1 MRSRRGPSSLTLL
14 GSILV
19 PAALAAGVAFSVTA
33 HATPEQAQTFN
44 GRTREAQTTDQT
56 LLAAVRKPAA
66 VPVAVAPAIRQ
77 IVTPKAGGLSIYSSA
92 GALAPGQA
100 LPAFNDLGSPLVLLS
115 VGAEEGWLQVLLP
128 TRPNG
133 STGWVRADQVNVTVP
148 QYRVEL
154 SRAAHVL
161 RVIHISD
168 GAVVLTAPAGVGKAS
183 TPTPAGEFFVR
194 DHFPTGSNNHP
205 YGPFAFGLSGHSEV
219 LMQFGTGDG
228 RLAIHGTNQP
238 STIGVDASNGCPHV
252 ANDVVLALID
262 YLPLGTPVVIT

>member
-1 MRSRRGPSSLTLL
+1 ML
-14 GSILV
+14 GSIVV
-19 PAALAAGVAFSVTA
+19 PLALAGGVAFAVTA
-33 HATPEQAQTFN
+33 EASPESAQTFN
-44 GRTREAQTTDQT
+44 GRTRQQVLTTDQT
-56 LLAAVRKPAA
+56 ELAAARKPSVAA
-66 VPVAVAPAIRQ
+66 VAVAPAFRQ
-77 IVTPKAGGLSIYSSA
+77 IVTPKAGGGLSIYSSA
-92 GALAPGQA
+92 GALAPSQG
-100 LPAFNDLGSPLVLLS
+100 LPAVNELGSPLVLLS
-115 VGAEEGWLQVLLP
+115 VGAEDGWLQVLLP

-133 STGWVRADQVNVTVP
+133 STGWVRATDVNTSVP

-154 SRAAHVL
+154 SRAAHEL
-161 RVIHISD
+161 WVIQISD
-168 GAVVLTAPAGVGKAS
+168 GAIVLTAPAGIGKAS

-238 STIGVDASNGCPHV
+238 STIGADASNGCPHV

-262 YLPLGTPVVIT
+262 YMPLGTPVVIS